1 MTSEQGTPGT
11 EQAAGRVQTRASDR
25 VRRLLAPRAPEVGWV
40 VFAVANIAV
49 ILRLRNY
56 QTVPFHFVWI
66 SLSFLYGFRV
76 WRPRATIAVLLGVC
90 LATGLALWVVVRAGN
105 AGLDEVTEVPLMAAV
120 FVAMVWHARR
130 RQLAIDA
137 VEAALRREHMATE
150 RLREADA
157 MKDTF
162 LQAVSHELRTPLT
175 VIVGIA
181 GTLERDD
188 VRLDATET
196 RQLTGLLGANARK
209 LRSMLS
215 DLLDLDRMSRG
226 ILEPKRTTTDVGE
239 LVRQAV
245 EASAVFGARPIEL
258 ELEPVVVSV
267 DGPKVDRIVDNLLVN
282 AERHTPPGTPLRVLV
297 RAEGEGVLIG
307 VDDEGPGVPHALQ
320 EIIFEPFRQ
329 GDGNDMDGQGSGIG
343 LSLVSRFAELHG
355 GRAWVTDRDGG
366 GASFRVYL
374 PGNGNAPREKRAP
387 ASA

>member
-1 MTSEQGTPGT
+1 MTQQESSTV
-11 EQAAGRVQTRASDR
+11 QATGRAPSGAFEGA
-25 VRRLLAPRAPEVGWV
+25 RRIVTDRAPELAWI
-40 VFAVANIAV
+40 VFAIANIAV

-90 LATGLALWVVVRAGN
+90 LSTGLALWVVVRAGN
-105 AGLDEVTEVPLMAAV
+105 AGWDEVTEVPLMAAV

-130 RQLAIDA
+130 RQIAIDA
-137 VEAALRREHMATE
+137 VEDALRREHLATE

-181 GTLERDD
+181 GTLERED
-188 VRLDATET
+188 VRLDPVET
-196 RQLTGLLGANARK
+196 RELTNRLGANARK
-209 LRSMLS
+209 LQSMLS

-226 ILEPKRTTTDVGE
+226 ILEPNRTTTDVAD

-245 EASAVFGARPIEL
+245 EASAAFGARPIEL
-258 ELEPVVVSV
+258 ELEPVVLSV

-307 VDDEGPGVPHALQ
+307 VDDQGPGVPHELKDA
-320 EIIFEPFRQ
+320 IFEPFRQ
-329 GDGNDMDGQGSGIG
+329 GDANDVDGRGSGIG

-355 GRAWVTDRDGG
+355 GRAWVEDGDGG

-374 PGNGNAPREKRAP
+374 PGNGDAPRRERT
-387 ASA
+387 SAYR